1 VIALLVATALQ
12 AAQGPAAGVMASRLP
27 PRERLNAQEELR
39 LAEAESLFYARQLP
53 QARRV
58 AERLEDR
65 HPNNPDV
72 LLLLGRIHLDWPVIG
87 RYKAESLFTR
97 VGRIDSLNPEPF
109 YLVAEVGDALG
120 GEEGDNLIRRGLIG
134 ALAANPDYRDSW
146 QRWESVPQRDPDRL
160 LMVGALARHAGF
172 RTADYRR
179 AQMLVRMNRNPEG
192 AGLLDSV
199 VRRSPED
206 AGALAWLARA
216 RFANDEDS
224 AGVRAYDAA
233 LRYAT
238 NDTGRV
244 LWKQV
249 RGIATVA
256 ERDTFLL
263 TLPAGYSGFFRRFW
277 ARRDPD
283 LATPINRRFA
293 EHFHRLAVVTHE
305 FALQH
310 AGSRWFHSSLFRAR
324 GGETGLP
331 SDPNGYLEGAYA
343 TASEQTIAA
352 RSPSVRDEQVRAGLL
367 PRADLPDASVNLE
380 DDIDDRGRIYLRHG
394 KPDDR
399 NIGPHAVSETWT
411 YLSAGGRPLRVSFLQ
426 RSGGEVGAGDMVITA
441 MAWGEPEAAA
451 ALMGSDHTSVARN
464 DMDFSFRT
472 ATFRAADG
480 RRTELLVLSD
490 SLDKVGVLL
499 DSEGREAD
507 RRSAPGTVL
516 WLTGRPTSY
525 ALMVDAHNAAGQQ
538 SHYRGSAV
546 LPDYSDGQPSVSSL
560 LLAPG
565 RTPAVRDSMVS
576 AVPMRLDLP
585 ANAPVRVYAE
595 VYGLARDSGVARYRA
610 EYRFERTDGAIN
622 GGERE
627 QDIAFDREQPAAGR
641 FIETLVIDPDRLPPG
656 RYVLRLRIIDQRRN
670 AATVTSQIQFR
681 LR

>member
-1 VIALLVATALQ
+1 MITWLLVAALQ
-12 AAQGPAAGVMASRLP
+12 AAQGPTAVPASRLP
-27 PRERLNAQEELR
+27 PKERLNAEEQR
-39 LAEAESLFYARQLP
+39 RFGEAQSLFYAHQLP
-53 QARRV
+53 QARRIL
-58 AERLEDR
+58 ERLEDR

-72 LLLLGRIHLDWPVIG
+72 LLLLGRVHLAWPVIG
-87 RYKAESLFTR
+87 RYKAESLFTK
-97 VGRIDSLNPEPF
+97 VSRIDSTNPEPF
-109 YLVAEVGDALG
+109 YFVAEVGDALG

-134 ALAANPDYRDSW
+134 ALGANPDYRDSW
-146 QRWESVPQRDPDRL
+146 QRWGSVSQRDPDRL
-160 LMVGALARHAGF
+160 LMVNALARHAGF

-179 AQMLVRMNRNPEG
+179 GQMLVRMNRNQEG
-192 AGLLDSV
+192 AALLDSV
-199 VRRSPED
+199 VARQPDD

-224 AGVRAYDAA
+224 AGIRAYEAA
-233 LRYAT
+233 LRYAV
-238 NDTGRV
+238 NDTGQV

-256 ERDTFLL
+256 ERDTFVL
-263 TLPAGYSGFFRRFW
+263 TQPGGYSGFFRRFW

-283 LATPINRRFA
+283 LSAPINRRFA

-305 FALQH
+305 FALRH
-310 AGSRWFHSSLFRAR
+310 AGSRWFHSSLFQAR
-324 GGETGLP
+324 SGGLGNAP
-331 SDPNGYLEGAYA
+331 DPNGYLDEAFANAAEQTA
-343 TASEQTIAA
+343 TA
-352 RSPSVRDEQVRAGLL
+352 RMPSVRDEQLRQGLV
-367 PRADLPDASVNLE
+367 PQVAAPFGPEVNLE

-441 MAWGEPEAAA
+441 MTWGEPEAAA
-451 ALMGSDHTSVARN
+451 ALMGSDRTSVARN
-464 DMDFSFRT
+464 DMEFSFRT

-490 SLDKVGVLL
+490 SVDKVGVLL
-499 DSEGREAD
+499 DSEGRETD
-507 RRSAPGTVL
+507 RRSAPGAVL
-516 WLTGRPTSY
+516 WLASRPSNY

-538 SHYRGSAV
+538 SHYRGSVV
-546 LPDYSDGQPSVSSL
+546 LPDYGDGEPSVSSL

-565 RTPAVRDSMVS
+565 ATPATRDSMIS
-576 AVPMRLDLP
+576 AVPMRLELP

-595 VYGLARDSGVARYRA
+595 VYGMARDSGASRYRA
-610 EYRFERTDGAIN
+610 EYRFERTDGPIN
-622 GGERE
+622 GDSRE
-627 QDIAFDREQPAAGR
+627 QTIAFDRERPASSR

-656 RYVLRLRIIDQRRN
+656 RYVLRLRIIDQLRN
-670 AATVTSQIQFR
+670 ATTVTSQIQFR